1 MKLKILAIVAL
12 AVVGIGAAVVAVGGL
27 PSQLRGQRRPST

>member
-12 AVVGIGAAVVAVGGL
+12 AVVGIGAIVLGT
-27 PSQLRGQRRPST
+27 LRDHGAFITSPP